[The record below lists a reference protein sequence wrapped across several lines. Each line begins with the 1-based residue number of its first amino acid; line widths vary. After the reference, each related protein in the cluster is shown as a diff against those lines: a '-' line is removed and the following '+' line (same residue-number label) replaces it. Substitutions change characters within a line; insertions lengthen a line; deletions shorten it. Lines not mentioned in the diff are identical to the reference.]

1 MVLITEMKPGWGRL
15 SFRAGDKE
23 PPAVAVVAKSCSSL
37 VLGRRWAALLWVGY
51 LLLGSQWVLRGWG
64 KAFAHTSP
72 SRSLWSTL
80 GEVSSALR
88 LAVPLPLLRRLE
100 VENCVSLE
108 LLMPDPITCHSRKP
122 VLRT

>member
-1 MVLITEMKPGWGRL
+1 MEPGWGRL

-23 PPAVAVVAKSCSSL
+23 PSGVAVVAKSCSSL
-37 VLGRRWAALLWVGY
+37 VLVRQWAALLY

-64 KAFAHTSP
+64 KAFAPTNP
-72 SRSLWSTL
+72 SRPLWSTL
-80 GEVSSALR
+80 GEVSSALP
-88 LAVPLPLLRRLE
+88 LAVPLPLLRRPE

-122 VLRT
+122 MFRT